1 MKSAFLECI
10 HEVATTATGSF
21 VPPQLI
27 LNFDQTNAKFV
38 PVSEWTLENSGTKQ
52 VSIIG
57 LEDKREMTVL
67 LCGGGLLPPQLVY
80 AGKTERFHPTTTFLD
95 GWNITYSANYWST
108 EQTMMEFVDKILV
121 PYVKQTRERMQL
133 SSSFPAVAI
142 FDVFAAHRCQS
153 FIESLT
159 LNNIRAVF
167 VPAGCTGEL
176 QPLDTTVNCAFKK
189 QLNSCFSS
197 WCAKQVSE
205 ALGSGKDIA

>member
-1 MKSAFLECI
+1 MKSAFLERI
-10 HEVATTATGSF
+10 REVATTDTGSF

-38 PVSEWTLENSGTKQ
+38 PVSEWTLEKSGTKH

-67 LCGGGLLPPQLVY
+67 LYCTLSGGLLPPQLVY
-80 AGKTERFHPTTTFLD
+80 AGKTEHCHPTTSFPD
-95 GWNITYSANYWST
+95 GWNIIHSANHWST
-108 EQTMMEFVDKILV
+108 EQTMMEFLDKILV
-121 PYVKQTRERMQL
+121 PYVKQTRERMEL
-133 SSSFPAVAI
+133 SSTFPTVAI

-153 FIESLT
+153 FLGSLT

-189 QLNSCFSS
+189 Q
-197 WCAKQVSE
+197 
-205 ALGSGKDIA
+205 